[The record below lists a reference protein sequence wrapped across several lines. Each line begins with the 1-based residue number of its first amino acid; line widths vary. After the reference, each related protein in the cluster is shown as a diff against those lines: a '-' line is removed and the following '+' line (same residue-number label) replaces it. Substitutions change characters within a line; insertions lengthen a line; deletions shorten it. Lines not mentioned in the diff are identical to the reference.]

1 MRPSKRFL
9 AFGCSCKKDIMYDF
23 IIKNGTVIDGTGA
36 PGIHTDLAISGERI
50 VAIGDLSTASA
61 GEVIDAGG
69 QIVAPGFIDTHAH
82 SDTYLLLEPDAPSK
96 LTQGITT
103 EVNGQCGGSSAPRL
117 GKARLPSDW
126 ASHFYPQAKDE
137 KSLEPGPT
145 WSTVAEYREL
155 LNGHPPAINTIQF
168 IGHNTLRA
176 GVTGYDPRPATP
188 DEVKLMQ
195 QRLEQ
200 ALDEGG
206 WGLTTGLL
214 YQPGK
219 YATGDEI
226 ETLVRTTA
234 KAGGM
239 YGSHIRSEGDRLLES
254 IEEVLHLI
262 EQTGI
267 HAQISHLKTSG
278 ANNWHKI
285 DAVLETLNNARN
297 KGFQVHAD
305 RYPYLASG
313 TDLDIILPE
322 WSSAGGRD
330 KILATL
336 RDPSA
341 RARLETE
348 LDNAERDWSQVMI
361 GGGWTPDVR
370 AVSGLT
376 VAEAAR
382 HFNLSVGKTLCRI
395 IELDETRTNA
405 FFFGMCE
412 TNLLRILSQPWVMPG
427 SDASLRAPWGPLGQD
442 HPHPRA
448 YGTMPRFLSLL
459 TQKLGLSLE
468 RAIERMTQ
476 LPASAFG
483 IKDRGVLRVGAFADL
498 IVFTPESFQDNATY
512 AQPHQFSTGLSHVFV
527 NGAHPYQDGRF
538 TGKRRGRL
546 LTR

>member
-1 MRPSKRFL
+1 
-9 AFGCSCKKDIMYDF
+9 MYDF
-23 IIKNGTVIDGTGA
+23 ILKGGTIVDGTGV
-36 PGIHTDLAISGERI
+36 PGVAMDLAIKGERI
-50 VAIGDLSTASA
+50 AAIGDLSSASA
-61 GEVIDAGG
+61 KELLDVRG
-69 QIVAPGFIDTHAH
+69 QVVAPGFIDAHTH

-117 GKARLPSDW
+117 GRARLPSDW
-126 ASHFYPQAKDE
+126 ASHFYPPATGGT
-137 KSLEPGPT
+137 SATPGPT
-145 WSTVAEYREL
+145 WSTVDEYREL
-155 LNGHPPAINTIQF
+155 LNKHPPAINTIQF

-176 GVTGYDPRPATP
+176 GVTGYEPRLATAE
-188 DEVKLMQ
+188 EVKLMQ

-219 YATGDEI
+219 YAGPEEI
-226 ETLVRTTA
+226 EALVRTA
-234 KAGGM
+234 AQAGGM
-239 YGSHIRSEGDRLLES
+239 YASHIRSEGDGLLES
-254 IEEVLHLI
+254 VDEVLNLV
-262 EQTGI
+262 EKTGV

-278 ANNWHKI
+278 ESNWSKI
-285 DAVLETLNNARN
+285 EPLLEKLNQARA
-297 KGFQVHAD
+297 KGFPVHAD

-313 TDLDIILPE
+313 TDLDIVLPD
-322 WSSAGGRD
+322 WASAGGRD

-336 RDPSA
+336 RDPVTKSK
-341 RARLETE
+341 LEDE
-348 LDNAERDWSQVMI
+348 LEASDRDWSRVMI
-361 GGGWTPDVR
+361 GGGWAPEVR
-370 AVSGLT
+370 AVSGLSVT
-376 VAEAAR
+376 EAAR
-382 HFNLSVGKTLCRI
+382 HFNLPIGKTLCRI

-412 TNLLRILSQPWVMPG
+412 ENLLRILSQPWVMPG

-448 YGTMPRFLSLL
+448 YGTMPRFFALL

-468 RAIERMTQ
+468 SAIERMTH
-476 LPASAFG
+476 LPATAFG

-512 AQPHQFSTGLSHVFV
+512 AHPHQFSTGLSHVFV
-527 NGAHPYQDGRF
+527 NGAHPYHTGRC
-538 TGKRRGRL
+538 TGQRHGRL

>member
-1 MRPSKRFL
+1 
-9 AFGCSCKKDIMYDF
+9 MYDF

-36 PGIHTDLAISGERI
+36 PRIRADVGISGERI
-50 VAIGDLSTASA
+50 AAIGDLSAASA
-61 GEVIDAGG
+61 SEVIDASG
-69 QIVAPGFIDTHAH
+69 QIVAPGFIDAHTH

-126 ASHFYPQAKDE
+126 ASHFYPQAKGE
-137 KSLEPGPT
+137 KPQAPGPT
-145 WSTVAEYREL
+145 WTTVAEYREL
-155 LNGHPPAINTIQF
+155 LNGNPPAINTIQF

-176 GVTGYDPRPATP
+176 GVTGYEPRPALP
-188 DEVKLMQ
+188 EEIKLMQ

-219 YATGDEI
+219 YATGEEI
-226 ETLVRTTA
+226 EALVRTTVQ
-234 KAGGM
+234 AGGM
-239 YGSHIRSEGDRLLES
+239 YASHIRSEGDKLLES
-254 IEEVLHLI
+254 IDEVLHLV

-285 DAVLETLNNARN
+285 DALLETLNQARS
-297 KGFQVHAD
+297 KGFPVHAD

-313 TDLDIILPE
+313 TDLDIVLPE
-322 WSSAGGRD
+322 WAAAGGRD

-336 RDPSA
+336 RDPST
-341 RARLETE
+341 RARLEAE
-348 LDNAERDWSQVMI
+348 LDASDRDWSQVMI
-361 GGGWTPDVR
+361 GGGWTPEVR
-370 AVSGLT
+370 AVSGMT
-376 VAEAAR
+376 VTEAAR
-382 HFNLSVGKTLCRI
+382 HFNLSIGKTLCRI

-405 FFFGMCE
+405 FFFGMSE
-412 TNLLRILSQPWVMPG
+412 ANLLRILAQPWVMPG
-427 SDASLRAPWGPLGQD
+427 SDASLRAPWGPLGKD

-459 TQKLGLSLE
+459 TQKLGLPLE
-468 RAIERMTQ
+468 QAIARMTR
-476 LPASAFG
+476 LPATAFG
-483 IKDRGVLRVGAFADL
+483 IKDRGVLRTGAFADL
-498 IVFTPESFQDNATY
+498 IIFTPETFQDKATY
-512 AQPHQFSTGLSHVFV
+512 SHPHQFSTGINHVIV
-527 NGAHPYQDGRF
+527 NGAHPYQEGRF